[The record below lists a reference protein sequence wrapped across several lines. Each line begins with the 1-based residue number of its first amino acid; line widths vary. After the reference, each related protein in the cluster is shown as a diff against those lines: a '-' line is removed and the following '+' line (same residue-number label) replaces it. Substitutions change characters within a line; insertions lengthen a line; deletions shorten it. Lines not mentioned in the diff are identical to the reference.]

1 MMRKLLGLVAVGL
14 IAFSVYRLSGIL
26 SRYEVGQEFYQEVS
40 NQIISPNSVDANPP
54 LASEILPLTVD
65 FESLSQVN
73 DDVVGWIYSDDTPI
87 NYPVVQADDNQYY
100 FHRLI
105 DHSEDFA
112 GSIFMDYRNASDF
125 SDLNTILYGHNM
137 KNQSMFG
144 TLQAYN
150 DQDYF
155 DTHPILYLLTPKQAY
170 KIELIASFGTNH
182 TSDIYQIPDTYEKQI
197 ELLDYAKQLSL
208 FTSDVSFEKD
218 DRLIT
223 LSTCDVEYDTAR
235 FVLIGKLSEVGG

>member
-14 IAFSVYRLSGIL
+14 IFFSVYRLSDIF

-40 NQIISPNSVDANPP
+40 NQMISPTSIGANPP
-54 LASEILPLTVD
+54 LASEILPLTVN
-65 FESLSQVN
+65 FERLSQVN

-87 NYPVVQADDNQYY
+87 DYPVVQAEDNQYY
-100 FHRLI
+100 LHRLI
-105 DHSEDFA
+105 DHTEDFA
-112 GSIFMDYRNASDF
+112 GSIFMDYRNARDF

-150 DQDYF
+150 DQSYF
-155 DTHPILYLLTPKQAY
+155 DAHPILYLLTPNQAY
-170 KIELIASFGTNH
+170 KIELIANFGTDH
-182 TSDIYQIPDTYEKQI
+182 VSDIYQIPGSYEEQM
-197 ELLDYAKQLSL
+197 ELLDYAKQHSL
-208 FTSDVSFEKD
+208 ITSEVSFEKD

-235 FVLIGKLSEVGG
+235 FILIGKLSKVGG

>member
-1 MMRKLLGLVAVGL
+1 M
-14 IAFSVYRLSGIL
+14 
-26 SRYEVGQEFYQEVS
+26 
-40 NQIISPNSVDANPP
+40 
-54 LASEILPLTVD
+54 TVD

-100 FHRLI
+100 LHRLI

-112 GSIFMDYRNASDF
+112 GSIFMDYRNTRNF
-125 SDLNTILYGHNM
+125 YDLNTILYGHNM
-137 KNQSMFG
+137 KNQSMFS

-170 KIELIASFGTNH
+170 KIELIASFGTTH
-182 TSDIYQIPDTYEKQI
+182 TSDIYQIPDTYEKQV
-197 ELLDYAKQLSL
+197 ELLTTQSNSPYSLRISLSKRMTDSSPSPPVMLSMTLPDL
-208 FTSDVSFEKD
+208 F
-218 DRLIT
+218 
-223 LSTCDVEYDTAR
+223 
-235 FVLIGKLSEVGG
+235 